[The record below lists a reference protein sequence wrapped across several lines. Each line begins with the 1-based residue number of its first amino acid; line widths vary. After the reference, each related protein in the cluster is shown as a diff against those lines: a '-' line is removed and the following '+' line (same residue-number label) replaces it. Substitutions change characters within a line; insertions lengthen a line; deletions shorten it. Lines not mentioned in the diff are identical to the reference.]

1 MSKGQGPTATRKTS
15 PNNKRV
21 YKCDGTDRALRAVEA
36 DSCDITVDV
45 AGGW

>member
-21 YKCDGTDRALRAVEA
+21 YKCDGTDRALKAVEA
-36 DSCDITVDV
+36 DSNMTVNV
-45 AGGW
+45 AGGR